1 MPEKV
6 KEMIAD
12 MEAIIEKNFDR
23 VKTPLMQDGKM
34 ELCEMGK
41 MIDIV
46 KDLSQAMKNV
56 VKIKKYYTEHT
67 ETML

>member
-23 VKTPLMQDGKM
+23 VKIPLMQDGKM

-46 KDLSQAMKNV
+46 KDLSEAMKNV

>member
-12 MEAIIEKNFDR
+12 ME
-23 VKTPLMQDGKM
+23 
-34 ELCEMGK
+34 
-41 MIDIV
+41 
-46 KDLSQAMKNV
+46 AMKNV

>member
-46 KDLSQAMKNV
+46 KDLSEAMKNV

>member
-12 MEAIIEKNFDR
+12 MEDIIEKNFDR

-46 KDLSQAMKNV
+46 KDLSEAMKNV

>member
-12 MEAIIEKNFDR
+12 MEAIIQKNFDR

-46 KDLSQAMKNV
+46 KDLSEAMKNV

>member
-12 MEAIIEKNFDR
+12 MEVIIEKNFDR

-41 MIDIV
+41 MIDIL
-46 KDLSQAMKNV
+46 KDLSEAMKNV

>member
-1 MPEKV
+1 
-6 KEMIAD
+6 
-12 MEAIIEKNFDR
+12 
-23 VKTPLMQDGKM
+23 MQDGKM

-46 KDLSQAMKNV
+46 KDLSEAMKNV

>member
-6 KEMIAD
+6 ENMIAD
-12 MEAIIEKNFDR
+12 MESIIEKNFDR

-46 KDLSQAMKNV
+46 KDLSEAMKNV

>member
-46 KDLSQAMKNV
+46 KDLSEAMKNV
-56 VKIKKYYTEHT
+56 VKIKKYYSEHT